1 MPRHSFIQMSKL
13 PDLKGRI
20 SYIGSPDRQEN
31 LFAVYDTADTEF
43 WTCLARES
51 RQEFKRCGT
60 EGKCIEAREL
70 IIALPENYTRYDP
83 DEVLKEFTE
92 RFKGQYGV
100 ECTSALHYNKTKTNY
115 HIHLIFSERLLL
127 ETPDNKIAIRAVY
140 FDETGKRVRTKKEIT
155 GEDGTIRKGC
165 TVIPKGEI
173 YEQHMFTTK
182 NTFFKSKGFLTE
194 VKELLTEQINL
205 HVREEEKLVVFDQN
219 SVYLPTKK
227 IGKNNPLADE
237 IRADNEARQ
246 DWNRTADLALVVGV
260 PEEKVLE
267 IKREE
272 IQNRSKYSIS
282 EHGWLPGL
290 FRTIIQKAK
299 SILELLIRQAK
310 LPPKPKPGI
319 DMAVFKEMKE
329 LLHRLRK
336 CASEIKQI
344 QDTKLPELRAQ
355 LSEITGIFK
364 GKERKAKEAEIE
376 ATEKKVS
383 DLKDRISRMV
393 REYGYPDGQAFM
405 AAYNKAERIVKQYE
419 WELAEWKQQV
429 EGKPAEEKK
438 LPERRSV
445 VAQLHRIRDEAQKPS
460 KRSYRDRDER

>member
-20 SYIGSPDRQEN
+20 SYIASPDRQEN

-60 EGKCIEAREL
+60 EGKCIEAREM
-70 IIALPENYTRYDP
+70 IIALPENYTEYDP

-92 RFKGQYGV
+92 KFKGQYGV
-100 ECTSALHYNKTKTNY
+100 ECTSALHYNKTKNNY
-115 HIHLIFSERLLL
+115 HIHLIFSERRLL
-127 ETPDNKIAIRAVY
+127 ETPDNKIATRAVY

-155 GEDGTIRKGC
+155 REDGTICKCC

-182 NTFFKSKGFLTE
+182 DTFFKSKGFLAE
-194 VKELLTEQINL
+194 VKEMLTQQINL
-205 HVREEEKLVVFDQN
+205 HVREKEKLAVFDQS

-227 IGKNNPLADE
+227 IGKNNPLAEE
-237 IRADNEARQ
+237 IQADNEARQ

-267 IKREE
+267 IKHVE

-290 FRTIIQKAK
+290 FRTIVQKAK
-299 SILELLIRQAK
+299 SILEALIRQAK
-310 LPPKPKPGI
+310 LPPKPQPGI

-336 CASEIKQI
+336 CAAEIKQI
-344 QDTKLPELRAQ
+344 QDTELTELRAQ
-355 LSEITGIFK
+355 LAETTGIFK
-364 GKERKAKEAEIE
+364 GKERKAIE
-376 ATEKKVS
+376 VKIETADHKVS

-393 REYGYPDGQAFM
+393 QEQGYPDGQSFM
-405 AAYNKAERIVKQYE
+405 AAYNKAERIVKRYE
-419 WELAEWKQQV
+419 WELAEWKRQV

-438 LPERRSV
+438 PPERESV
-445 VAQLHRIRDEAQKPS
+445 LEKLHRIRDEAQKPP
-460 KRSYRDRDER
+460 KRSYRARDER

>member
-1 MPRHSFIQMSKL
+1 MSKL

-194 VKELLTEQINL
+194 VKE
-205 HVREEEKLVVFDQN
+205 
-219 SVYLPTKK
+219 
-227 IGKNNPLADE
+227 
-237 IRADNEARQ
+237 
-246 DWNRTADLALVVGV
+246 
-260 PEEKVLE
+260 
-267 IKREE
+267 
-272 IQNRSKYSIS
+272 RSS
-282 EHGWLPGL
+282 G
-290 FRTIIQKAK
+290 II
-299 SILELLIRQAK
+299 
-310 LPPKPKPGI
+310 
-319 DMAVFKEMKE
+319 V
-329 LLHRLRK
+329 
-336 CASEIKQI
+336 
-344 QDTKLPELRAQ
+344 
-355 LSEITGIFK
+355 
-364 GKERKAKEAEIE
+364 
-376 ATEKKVS
+376 
-383 DLKDRISRMV
+383 
-393 REYGYPDGQAFM
+393 
-405 AAYNKAERIVKQYE
+405 AYNKGSAHFFVQSPIFIRCKAPLGQSRIS
-419 WELAEWKQQV
+419 
-429 EGKPAEEKK
+429 GRK
-438 LPERRSV
+438 LPSG
-445 VAQLHRIRDEAQKPS
+445 
-460 KRSYRDRDER
+460 

>member
-1 MPRHSFIQMSKL
+1 MSKL

-20 SYIGSPDRQEN
+20 SYIASPDRQEN

-51 RQEFKRCGT
+51 RQEFGRFGT

-70 IIALPENYTRYDP
+70 IIALPENYTEYDP

-92 RFKGQYGV
+92 KFKGQYGV

-115 HIHLIFSERLLL
+115 HIHLIFSERRLL
-127 ETPDNKIAIRAVY
+127 ETPDNKIATRAVY
-140 FDETGKRVRTKKEIT
+140 FDETGKRVRRKKEIT

-182 NTFFKSKGFLTE
+182 DTFFKSKGFLAG

-205 HVREEEKLVVFDQN
+205 HVKEEEKLAVFDQS

-227 IGKNNPLADE
+227 IGKNNPLAEE
-237 IRADNEARQ
+237 IRADNKARQ

-267 IKREE
+267 IKHDE
-272 IQNRSKYSIS
+272 IQNRGRDSVI

-290 FRTIIQKAK
+290 FRTIVQKAK
-299 SILELLIRQAK
+299 SVLELLIRQVK
-310 LPPKPKPGI
+310 LLPKPRPGI
-319 DMAVFKEMKE
+319 DMAVFREMKE

-344 QDTKLPELRAQ
+344 QDTELPKLRAQ
-355 LSEITGIFK
+355 LSETTGIFK
-364 GKERKAKEAEIE
+364 GKERKAIE
-376 ATEKKVS
+376 AKIETAEKKVS
-383 DLKDRISRMV
+383 DLKDKISRMV
-393 REYGYPDGQAFM
+393 QEHGYPDGQTFM
-405 AAYNKAERIVKQYE
+405 AVYNKAERIVKQYE

-438 LPERRSV
+438 PPERKSV
-445 VAQLHRIRDEAQKPS
+445 LEKLHRIRDEVQKPP
-460 KRSYRDRDER
+460 KRSSRDRDER

>member
-20 SYIGSPDRQEN
+20 SYIASPDRQEN

-51 RQEFKRCGT
+51 RQEFGRFGT

-70 IIALPENYTRYDP
+70 IIALPENFTQYDP

-92 RFKGQYGV
+92 KFKGQYGV

-115 HIHLIFSERLLL
+115 HIHLIFSERRLL
-127 ETPDNKIAIRAVY
+127 ETPDNKIATRAVY

-182 NTFFKSKGFLTE
+182 DTFFKSKGFLAE

-205 HVREEEKLVVFDQN
+205 HVREEEKLAVFDQS

-227 IGKNNPLADE
+227 IGKNNPMAEE

-260 PEEKVLE
+260 PAEKVLE
-267 IKREE
+267 IKHEE
-272 IQNRSKYSIS
+272 IQNKSKYSIS

-290 FRTIIQKAK
+290 FRCQ
-299 SILELLIRQAK
+299 RQ
-310 LPPKPKPGI
+310 
-319 DMAVFKEMKE
+319 
-329 LLHRLRK
+329 
-336 CASEIKQI
+336 
-344 QDTKLPELRAQ
+344 
-355 LSEITGIFK
+355 
-364 GKERKAKEAEIE
+364 
-376 ATEKKVS
+376 
-383 DLKDRISRMV
+383 
-393 REYGYPDGQAFM
+393 
-405 AAYNKAERIVKQYE
+405 
-419 WELAEWKQQV
+419 
-429 EGKPAEEKK
+429 
-438 LPERRSV
+438 
-445 VAQLHRIRDEAQKPS
+445 
-460 KRSYRDRDER
+460 

>member
-13 PDLKGRI
+13 PNLKGRI
-20 SYIGSPDRQEN
+20 SYIASPDRQEN

-70 IIALPENYTRYDP
+70 IIALPKNYTEYDP

-92 RFKGQYGV
+92 KFKGQYRV
-100 ECTSALHYNKTKTNY
+100 ECTSALHYNKAKTNY
-115 HIHLIFSERLLL
+115 HIHLIFSERQLL
-127 ETPDNKIAIRAVY
+127 ETPDNKIATRAVY

-155 GEDGTIRKGC
+155 EEDGTIHKGC

-182 NTFFKSKGFLTE
+182 DIFFKSKSFLTE

-205 HVREEEKLVVFDQN
+205 HVREEEKLAVFDQN

-227 IGKNNPLADE
+227 IGKNNPLAEE

-267 IKREE
+267 IKHEE
-272 IQNRSKYSIS
+272 IQNRSKTSIS

-290 FRTIIQKAK
+290 FRTIVQKAK

-329 LLHRLRK
+329 LLHRFRK
-336 CASEIKQI
+336 CASEIKKI
-344 QDTKLPELRAQ
+344 QDAELLELREQ
-355 LSEITGIFK
+355 LAETAGIFK
-364 GKERKAKEAEIE
+364 GKERKAIEAEIE
-376 ATEKKVS
+376 TAEKKVS

-393 REYGYPDGQAFM
+393 QEHGYPDGQAFM
-405 AAYNKAERIVKQYE
+405 AAYNKAESIVKRYE

-438 LPERRSV
+438 PPERKSV
-445 VAQLHRIRDEAQKPS
+445 LEKLHRIQDEAKKPP
-460 KRSYRDRDER
+460 KRSSRDRDER

>member
-1 MPRHSFIQMSKL
+1 MYFRTPLQ
-13 PDLKGRI
+13 
-20 SYIGSPDRQEN
+20 Q
-31 LFAVYDTADTEF
+31 
-43 WTCLARES
+43 
-51 RQEFKRCGT
+51 
-60 EGKCIEAREL
+60 GKTI
-70 IIALPENYTRYDP
+70 
-83 DEVLKEFTE
+83 
-92 RFKGQYGV
+92 
-100 ECTSALHYNKTKTNY
+100 Y
-115 HIHLIFSERLLL
+115 HIHLIFSKRQLL
-127 ETPDNKIAIRAVY
+127 ETPDNKIATRTVY

-155 GEDGTIRKGC
+155 EEGGTIHKGC

-182 NTFFKSKGFLTE
+182 DIFFKSKSFLTE

-205 HVREEEKLVVFDQN
+205 HVREEEKLAVFDQN

-227 IGKNNPLADE
+227 IGKNNPLAEE

-267 IKREE
+267 IKHEE
-272 IQNRSKYSIS
+272 IQDRSKTSIS
-282 EHGWLPGL
+282 EHGWLPSL
-290 FRTIIQKAK
+290 FRTIVQKAK

-329 LLHRLRK
+329 LLHRFRK
-336 CASEIKQI
+336 CASEIKKI
-344 QDTKLPELRAQ
+344 QDAELLELREQ
-355 LSEITGIFK
+355 LAETAGIFK
-364 GKERKAKEAEIE
+364 GKERKAIETEIE
-376 ATEKKVS
+376 TAEKKVS

-393 REYGYPDGQAFM
+393 QEHGYPDGQAFM
-405 AAYNKAERIVKQYE
+405 AAYNKAESIVKRYD

-438 LPERRSV
+438 PPEHKSV
-445 VAQLHRIRDEAQKPS
+445 LEKLHLIQDELKKSP
-460 KRSYRDRDER
+460 KRSSRDRDER

>member
-20 SYIGSPDRQEN
+20 SYIASPDRQEN
-31 LFAVYDTADTEF
+31 LFAVFNTADTEF

-51 RQEFKRCGT
+51 KQEFKRCGT

-70 IIALPENYTRYDP
+70 IIALPENYTEYDP

-92 RFKGQYGV
+92 IFKGQYGV

-115 HIHLIFSERLLL
+115 HIHLIFSERRLL
-127 ETPDNKIAIRAVY
+127 ETPDNNAVY

-182 NTFFKSKGFLTE
+182 DTFFKSKGFLAE
-194 VKELLTEQINL
+194 VKELLTKQINL
-205 HVREEEKLVVFDQN
+205 HVREEEKLAVFDQN
-219 SVYLPTKK
+219 SIYLPTKK
-227 IGKNNPLADE
+227 IGKNNPLAEE

-267 IKREE
+267 IKHEE
-272 IQNRSKYSIS
+272 IQNRSKTSIS
-282 EHGWLPGL
+282 ERGWLPGL
-290 FRTIIQKAK
+290 FRTIVQKAK
-299 SILELLIRQAK
+299 SILEVLIRQAK

-336 CASEIKQI
+336 CAFEIKQI
-344 QDTKLPELRAQ
+344 QDTELPELRAQ
-355 LSEITGIFK
+355 LSETTGIFK
-364 GKERKAKEAEIE
+364 GKERKAIE
-376 ATEKKVS
+376 AKIETAEKRVS

-393 REYGYPDGQAFM
+393 QEQGYPDGQAFM

-429 EGKPAEEKK
+429 EGKTAEEKK
-438 LPERRSV
+438 PPERRSV
-445 VAQLHRIRDEAQKPS
+445 LEKLHRIRDEAQRSP
-460 KRSYRDRDER
+460 KRSSRDRDER

>member
-20 SYIGSPDRQEN
+20 SYIASPDRQEN

-51 RQEFKRCGT
+51 RQEFGRFGT

-70 IIALPENYTRYDP
+70 IIALPENFTQYGP

-92 RFKGQYGV
+92 KFKGQYGV

-115 HIHLIFSERLLL
+115 HIHLIFSERRLL
-127 ETPDNKIAIRAVY
+127 ETPDNKIATRAVY

-182 NTFFKSKGFLTE
+182 DTFFKSKGFLAE

-205 HVREEEKLVVFDQN
+205 HVREEEKLAVFDQS

-227 IGKNNPLADE
+227 IGKNNPMAEE

-260 PEEKVLE
+260 PAEKVLE
-267 IKREE
+267 IKHEE
-272 IQNRSKYSIS
+272 IQNKSKYSIS

-290 FRTIIQKAK
+290 FRTIVQKAK

-344 QDTKLPELRAQ
+344 QDTELPKLRAQ
-355 LSEITGIFK
+355 LAETTGIFK
-364 GKERKAKEAEIE
+364 GKERKAKESEIE
-376 ATEKKVS
+376 AAEKRVS
-383 DLKDRISRMV
+383 DLKDRISCMV
-393 REYGYPDGQAFM
+393 QEHGYPDGQAFM
-405 AAYNKAERIVKQYE
+405 AAYNKAESIVKRYE

-438 LPERRSV
+438 DNV
-445 VAQLHRIRDEAQKPS
+445 Q
-460 KRSYRDRDER
+460 

>member
-1 MPRHSFIQMSKL
+1 MSKL

-20 SYIGSPDRQEN
+20 SYIASPDRQEN
-31 LFAVYDTADTEF
+31 LFAVYDTAGTEF

-51 RQEFKRCGT
+51 RQEFGRYGS

-70 IIALPENYTRYDP
+70 IIALPENFTHYDP

-92 RFKGQYGV
+92 KFKGQYGV

-115 HIHLIFSERLLL
+115 HIHLIFSERRLL
-127 ETPDNKIAIRAVY
+127 ETPDNKIATRAVY

-155 GEDGTIRKGC
+155 GEDGAIRKGC

-182 NTFFKSKGFLTE
+182 DTFFKSKGFLQE
-194 VKELLTEQINL
+194 VKEMLTQQINL
-205 HVREEEKLVVFDQN
+205 HVREEEKLAVFDQN

-227 IGKNNPLADE
+227 IGKNNPRAEE

-267 IKREE
+267 IKHEE
-272 IQNRSKYSIS
+272 IQNKSKYSIS

-290 FRTIIQKAK
+290 FRTIVQKAK

-344 QDTKLPELRAQ
+344 QDVELPKLKKE
-355 LSEITGIFK
+355 LSETTGIFK
-364 GKERKAKEAEIE
+364 GKERKAIEVKIETAEQKI
-376 ATEKKVS
+376 S
-383 DLKDRISRMV
+383 DLKDRISCMV
-393 REYGYPDGQAFM
+393 QEQGYPDGQAFM
-405 AAYNKAERIVKQYE
+405 AAYNKAESIVRQYE

-438 LPERRSV
+438 PPERQSV
-445 VAQLHRIRDEAQKPS
+445 LEKLHRIQDEAKKPP
-460 KRSYRDRDER
+460 KRSYHDRDER

>member
-1 MPRHSFIQMSKL
+1 MSKL

-20 SYIGSPDRQEN
+20 SYIASPDRQEN

-70 IIALPENYTRYDP
+70 IIALPENYTEYDP

-92 RFKGQYGV
+92 KFKGQYGV
-100 ECTSALHYNKTKTNY
+100 ECTSALHYNKTKNNY
-115 HIHLIFSERLLL
+115 HIHLIFSERRLL
-127 ETPDNKIAIRAVY
+127 ETPDNKIATRAVY

-155 GEDGTIRKGC
+155 REDGTICKCC

-182 NTFFKSKGFLTE
+182 DTFFKSKGFLAE
-194 VKELLTEQINL
+194 VKEMLTQQINL
-205 HVREEEKLVVFDQN
+205 HVREKEKLAVFDQS

-227 IGKNNPLADE
+227 IGKNNPLAEE
-237 IRADNEARQ
+237 IQADNEARQ

-267 IKREE
+267 IKHVE

-290 FRTIIQKAK
+290 FRTIVQKAK
-299 SILELLIRQAK
+299 SILEALIRQAK
-310 LPPKPKPGI
+310 LPPKPQPGI

-336 CASEIKQI
+336 CAAEIKQI
-344 QDTKLPELRAQ
+344 QDTELTELRAQ
-355 LSEITGIFK
+355 LAETTGIFK
-364 GKERKAKEAEIE
+364 GKERKAIE
-376 ATEKKVS
+376 VKIETADHKVS

-393 REYGYPDGQAFM
+393 QEQGYPDGQSFM
-405 AAYNKAERIVKQYE
+405 AAYNKAERIVKRYE
-419 WELAEWKQQV
+419 WELAEWKRQV

-438 LPERRSV
+438 PPERESV
-445 VAQLHRIRDEAQKPS
+445 LEKLHRIRDEAQKPP
-460 KRSYRDRDER
+460 KRSYRARDER

>member
-20 SYIGSPDRQEN
+20 CYIASPDRQEN

-70 IIALPENYTRYDP
+70 VISLPENYSQYDP

-92 RFKGQYGV
+92 KFKGQYGV
-100 ECTSALHYNKTKTNY
+100 ECISALHYNKTKSNY
-115 HIHLIFSERLLL
+115 HIHLIFSERRLL
-127 ETPDNKIAIRAVY
+127 ETPDNKIATRAVY

-182 NTFFKSKGFLTE
+182 DTFFKSKGFLAE

-205 HVREEEKLVVFDQN
+205 HVWEEEKLAVFDQN

-237 IRADNEARQ
+237 IRADNEARH
-246 DWNRTADLALVVGV
+246 DWNRTADLALIVGV

-267 IKREE
+267 IKHEE
-272 IQNRSKYSIS
+272 IQNRSKTSIS

-290 FRTIIQKAK
+290 IPHHRTESKVDSGASDPSGEAAAETEARYRHGSIQRDERAPAPAQKVC
-299 SILELLIRQAK
+299 IGDQTDT
-310 LPPKPKPGI
+310 G
-319 DMAVFKEMKE
+319 
-329 LLHRLRK
+329 HR
-336 CASEIKQI
+336 AAGVE
-344 QDTKLPELRAQ
+344 RAACRNHRHFQ
-355 LSEITGIFK
+355 
-364 GKERKAKEAEIE
+364 GKERKAIEAEIE
-376 ATEKKVS
+376 TAEKKVS

-393 REYGYPDGQAFM
+393 QEHGYPDGQAFM
-405 AAYNKAERIVKQYE
+405 AAYNKAESIVKRYE

-438 LPERRSV
+438 PPERKSV
-445 VAQLHRIRDEAQKPS
+445 LEKLHRIQDEAKKPP
-460 KRSYRDRDER
+460 KRSSRDRDER